1 MATQFEEQG
10 GQIGGGLQ
18 GHQQVRVARE
28 GSHHDRAVVEFQ
40 HRQSQGTAP
49 RENAEFL
56 CGVYQRRDMNSQAL
70 GIERS
75 RAGPV
80 DQQAIATQ
88 HDGGVHPVAATQG
101 GDKIANGGHGGTL
114 PHTAGE
120 VKRRPRRPKRLPRQE
135 LGGIVHHT
143 EPPGSLSRIPMGI
156 QLSSFA
162 FGAPRLARRA
172 LSFLVACVTLS
183 ALGACGDDNSLLSPA
198 TTENVI
204 RTYSV
209 YAMSGTSPA
218 LPAAYRF
225 TTESLERPQ
234 ILSNG
239 GVNFDMAFDLTANNQ
254 VSLVPV
260 RVVVPLPPAG
270 ATSLGLRTSD
280 ASFTALERA
289 PTTGFRA
296 DTSLVVGVGQTVLV
310 QVQGGG
316 CFLGDP
322 LYAKL
327 VVDSIITAERRLVV
341 RSLTNRNC
349 GYRALTEGLPRN

>member
-1 MATQFEEQG
+1 
-10 GQIGGGLQ
+10 
-18 GHQQVRVARE
+18 
-28 GSHHDRAVVEFQ
+28 
-40 HRQSQGTAP
+40 
-49 RENAEFL
+49 
-56 CGVYQRRDMNSQAL
+56 
-70 GIERS
+70 
-75 RAGPV
+75 
-80 DQQAIATQ
+80 
-88 HDGGVHPVAATQG
+88 
-101 GDKIANGGHGGTL
+101 
-114 PHTAGE
+114 
-120 VKRRPRRPKRLPRQE
+120 
-135 LGGIVHHT
+135 
-143 EPPGSLSRIPMGI
+143 MGI

-172 LSFLVACVTLS
+172 LSFLVACVTVS
-183 ALGACGDDNSLLSPA
+183 ALGACGGDNNLLSPA

-209 YAMSGTSPA
+209 YAMSSTSPA

-239 GVNFDMAFDLTANNQ
+239 AVNFDMAFDLTANNR

-270 ATSLGLRTSD
+270 APSLGLRTSD
-280 ASFTALERA
+280 ASFTAMERA
-289 PTTGFRA
+289 PTTGFRP
-296 DTSLVVGVGQTVLV
+296 DTSLVVGVGETVLV

-327 VVDSIITAERRLVV
+327 VVDSIIVAERRLVV